1 MAIDKNKINKNKIKK
16 MPHLIIDCS
25 ENILKLKS
33 PEEIMQ
39 NVHDS
44 AESTQ
49 LFDLGDIKVRIN
61 PYQHYKAGNTKDDFI
76 HIFGNIME
84 GRTTA
89 QKKMLSKEIIKNLKT
104 LFPEVSI
111 LSMNIRDFE
120 KATYCNKA
128 MV

>member
-1 MAIDKNKINKNKIKK
+1 
-16 MPHLIIDCS
+16 MPHLIIECS
-25 ENILKLKS
+25 ENILNLKS

-39 NVHDS
+39 NVHDA
-44 AESTQ
+44 AESTN

-61 PYQHYKAGNTKDDFI
+61 PFQHYNVGNTKDDFI

-89 QKKMLSKEIIKNLKT
+89 QKSMLSKKIIKNLKT
-104 LFPEVSI
+104 MFPEVVM

-120 KATYCNKA
+120 KATYCNIK
-128 MV
+128 MI